1 MKKQGLYRK
10 HINTINR
17 KFNLLVGVFMVCI
30 MVFFFLFS
38 TYIEN
43 KSYQEELATKA
54 DNTITLMKESFSVPI
69 WNYDL
74 QTINSIGHSLLE
86 DDEIVGL
93 KITEFDIEALLYEDY
108 KEDDGYEK
116 VVKKEDIIYKDEI
129 IAEIEISLTTKLA
142 KIHMKDYIRNS
153 MIFVLFIFLAIVIVL
168 RIIARYITKP
178 IIELSAVS
186 KRIASGELFLRANID
201 SNDEISELGKEFNS
215 MADNLVSKID
225 EARYLSSHDKLTGL
239 YNRLKLEENYSKLR
253 EEQYPIALLICDIN
267 GLKLANEIYGH
278 EFGDH
283 VIKTLSQILLS
294 FRTKERSVYR
304 WGGDE
309 FILGVQNCGYN
320 EIGKLKER
328 LEDRCKEEKFDKA
341 GYPILNVTFGYSIM
355 ESSDVLLN
363 DAIREAT
370 ELMSRKKLLES
381 RSIHSSI
388 IEYLKSTLSERSKE
402 TYEHAERLFELSELI
417 ANELELSEDEMN
429 QLKLFSSLHDLG
441 KIAIRDSILLKPG
454 PLSDEEWVEMKK
466 HSEIG
471 YRLALSSPELAIIAE
486 LILCHHERW
495 DGKGYPQNLEGEAI
509 PLLAR
514 ILSIADA
521 YDAMTVDRVYRK
533 KLTKEDAIE
542 EIKRGLGSQFD
553 PKIGKIFIDK
563 VKHIEI

>member
-1 MKKQGLYRK
+1 
-10 HINTINR
+10 
-17 KFNLLVGVFMVCI
+17 

-93 KITEFDIEALLYEDY
+93 KITEFDIESLLYEDY

-116 VVKKEDIIYKDEI
+116 VVKKEDIIYKDKI

-142 KIHMKDYIRNS
+142 KIHMKDYIRKS

-239 YNRLKLEENYSKLR
+239 YNRLKLEENYGKLR

-294 FRTKERSVYR
+294 FRTKEISVYR

-309 FILGVQNCGYN
+309 FVLGVQNCGYN

-355 ESSDVLLN
+355 ESSDILLN

-381 RSIHSSI
+381 RSVHSSI

-402 TYEHAERLFELSELI
+402 TYEHAERLFELSELM

-454 PLSDEEWVEMKK
+454 PLNDEEWVEMKK

-563 VKHIEI
+563 IKHIEI